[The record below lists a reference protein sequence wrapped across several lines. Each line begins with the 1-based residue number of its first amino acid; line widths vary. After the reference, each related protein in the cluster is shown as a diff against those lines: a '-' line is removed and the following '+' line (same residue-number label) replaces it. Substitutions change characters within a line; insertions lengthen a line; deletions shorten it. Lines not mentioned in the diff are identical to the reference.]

1 MPVCAHSDPEEAL
14 EPGRGDAERSVVAFA
29 SVEGAKD
36 PHVDL
41 CRVCG
46 RVELKDKGGKGRKKR
61 GKKGRERKGEGR
73 VLIEGS

>member
-46 RVELKDKGGKGRKKR
+46 RVELKETKAEKEAKKGGKKGGKGRAR
-61 GKKGRERKGEGR
+61 GGY
-73 VLIEGS
+73 